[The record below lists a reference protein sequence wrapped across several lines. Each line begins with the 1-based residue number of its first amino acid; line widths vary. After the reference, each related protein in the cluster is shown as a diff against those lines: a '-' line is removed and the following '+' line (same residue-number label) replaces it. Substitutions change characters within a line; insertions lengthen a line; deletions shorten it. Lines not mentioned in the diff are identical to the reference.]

1 MSNFHLMAKPVGAL
15 CNLKCTYCFYLEKA
29 KLYPASKL
37 MMSDEI
43 LETYIKQ
50 YIASQDGQLIEFT
63 WQGGEPTLA
72 GLDFYK
78 KAIKYQ
84 NQYGRDKQIS
94 NSLQTNGTLLSDEWC
109 RFLNKHNFLVGL
121 SLDGPERLHNH
132 NRKMTDGKNT
142 HKMVMEAVKLM
153 KKYGVE
159 FNVLTTVNNMN
170 VKEPLMVYNY
180 YLNMGIQYVQ
190 FIPIVERMTHIQLNE
205 NESRLARP
213 NDDEPTCALTEW
225 SVEPEPY
232 GDFLISVFNRWV
244 RHDIGRIFIMNFEW
258 ALSAAIYGVSGTCH
272 YANTCGRAAII
283 EHNGDIYACDH
294 FVYPEYKIGNILE
307 DDLKEVMR
315 SNKQVAFGK
324 MKSEGLSDTC
334 MTCDVLS
341 LCYGGCPKHRF
352 NEGKNYLCK
361 GLKKFFTHIRP
372 YALEANK
379 LIQQGRPLT
388 DLMEIAK
395 QM

>member
-1 MSNFHLMAKPVGAL
+1 MSNFHLMAKPVGSL

-29 KLYPASKL
+29 NLYPSSKL

-43 LETYIKQ
+43 LEAYIKQ
-50 YIASQDGQLIEFT
+50 YITSQDGQLIEFT

-72 GLDFYK
+72 GLDFFK
-78 KAIKYQ
+78 RAIKYQ
-84 NQYGRDKQIS
+84 NQHRRDKQIN
-94 NSLQTNGTLLSDEWC
+94 NSLQTNGTLLNDEWC
-109 RFLNKHNFLVGL
+109 LFLKKHNFLVGL
-121 SLDGPERLHNH
+121 SLDGPEILHNH
-132 NRKMTDGKNT
+132 NRKTADGKNT
-142 HKMVMEAVKLM
+142 HKMVVRAIKLM
-153 KKYGVE
+153 KKHGVE
-159 FNVLTTVNNMN
+159 FNILTTVNTIN
-170 VKEPLMVYNY
+170 VKEPMNVYDY
-180 YLNMGIQYVQ
+180 YLRMGIQYVQ
-190 FIPIVERMTHIQLNE
+190 FIPIVERIIPIQSRK

-213 NDDEPTCALTEW
+213 HDDEPICALAEW
-225 SVEPEPY
+225 SVESEPY

-258 ALSAAIYGVSGTCH
+258 ALSSAIYGVSGTCH

-294 FVYPEYKIGNILE
+294 YVYPEYKIGNILE
-307 DDLKEVMR
+307 DDLKEVMT
-315 SNKQVAFGK
+315 SNKQEVIGK
-324 MKSEGLSDTC
+324 MKSEGLSETC
-334 MTCDVLS
+334 KTCDVLS

-352 NEGKNYLCK
+352 NEGQNYLCK

-372 YALEANK
+372 YAVEANK